1 MKKFFKVLLFV
12 AVTSLAFSSDKE
24 IRLKLATTTSTE
36 NSGLL
41 DYLLPEFKKDTG
53 ITVDV
58 ISVGTGKAIKLGENG
73 DVDVVLVHARAME
86 DKFVAD
92 GFGVERFDLMY
103 NDFIVLGPK
112 KDKLNLKKQKSAAD
126 AFKLI
131 ANKKATFISRGDE
144 SGTHVKEKEIWKS
157 INITPSGKWYREAG
171 MGMEEV
177 INMANQQQGYT
188 LSDRGTYLSMKDKID
203 LAIDYE
209 GDKILFNPYGLIAVN
224 PAKHPHTQID
234 AANKFIEWL
243 VSEKGQTM
251 IGSYKVGG
259 EVLFFPDAKK

>member
-1 MKKFFKVLLFV
+1 MKKFIKILFFLSFT
-12 AVTSLAFSSDKE
+12 ALCFSNDKE

-41 DYLLPEFKKDTG
+41 DYLLPEFKKDSG
-53 ITVDV
+53 IIVDV
-58 ISVGTGKAIKLGENG
+58 ISVGTGRAIKLGENG
-73 DVDVVLVHARAME
+73 DVDIVLVHARALE
-86 DKFVAD
+86 EKFVSD

-126 AFKLI
+126 VFRLI
-131 ANKKATFISRGDE
+131 ANKKAIFISRGDE

-157 INITPSGKWYREAG
+157 INITPEGKWYKEAG

-188 LSDRGTYLSMKDKID
+188 LADRGTYLSMKDKID
-203 LAIDYE
+203 LTICYQ
-209 GDKILFNPYGLIAVN
+209 GDKILFNPYGVIAVN
-224 PAKHPHTQID
+224 PEKHSHTQID

-243 VSEKGQTM
+243 VSKKGQNL
-251 IGSYKVGG
+251 IGSYKIGG
-259 EVLFFPDAKK
+259 ELLFFPDAKK